1 MSERIVEKAELP
13 ADRASRNLVA
23 WSLLAGI
30 LLWGA
35 LAGPFF
41 AGRIYTADD
50 LGEFHLPIRAF
61 YADQLAHGQ
70 PYDWM
75 PQLFSGFYL
84 TGEGQGG
91 AYHPLHQFLYR
102 FFPLRVALGFEYLL
116 PYPLMMLGTWLLLKR
131 RLGRS
136 DAAML
141 GGLLF
146 AFSSFNLL
154 HFVHPNA
161 VAVIAHIPWLLWAID
176 VAMTDSRRRRV
187 ALATA
192 LIALLTGS
200 QLLLGYP
207 QYVWFSLIAELA
219 YVIFLQTAHKYAP
232 RYGCDL
238 CVTCDDCVGCTAQIW
253 PRVLIAKGIG
263 LLLGGVQLLPSLDAW
278 LHSARRGVDA
288 SFPFWGSL
296 HPLNLLQLVAPYLLA
311 GRVVG
316 DNTHEF
322 GLYVGAVPLMLI
334 VWLLARRHELG
345 PLAPS
350 AWTALGFAL
359 VMLLLSFGA
368 YGFLYPVTTW
378 LPMLGSFR
386 FPCRYLVLFQ
396 LAAAG
401 LAAIG
406 FVLLIRQS
414 SLARQRRRQNPWCVE
429 RRSWRAL
436 WHDFEPLWC
445 VVGFSAAVAIAGFKL
460 RHEAYIAPA
469 SRRVGGSRTIGR
481 GGRADGLGRAGIL
494 GRPGGPDPPGRRGPG
509 LVRSELFR
517 LSKRSATSARLDAV
531 RGIGRDSAR
540 QRRRPSGRLVV
551 SRRPAGAANRRLDDA
566 PRLAPGRRIRRPR
579 AAPAT
584 RLSPLARPARGRGP
598 LGPAQPVDHRGRRA
612 ETVRQS
618 LAGSAR
624 PVAPGAAGRRR
635 REPAASPADDIA
647 QICPDT
653 TALCEV
659 PLGLPPSKPGTAVLA
674 ADGPGRLAIE
684 VDCPAPQLLVVAE
697 SYHDGWH
704 ATVDA
709 QPQTLYRVNGDFMGC
724 VVGPGKHQVVLCF
737 QAGSLERGW
746 LTSWIGLGHVV
757 RLFPRFR
764 GLAETQD
771 MER

>member
-1 MSERIVEKAELP
+1 
-13 ADRASRNLVA
+13 
-23 WSLLAGI
+23 
-30 LLWGA
+30 
-35 LAGPFF
+35 
-41 AGRIYTADD
+41 
-50 LGEFHLPIRAF
+50 
-61 YADQLAHGQ
+61 
-70 PYDWM
+70 M

-102 FFPLRVALGFEYLL
+102 FFPLRVALGCEYLL

-176 VAMTDSRRRRV
+176 VALTDSRRRRV

-207 QYVWFSLIAELA
+207 QYVWFSLIAELT

-232 RYGCDL
+232 RDGCDL

-278 LHSARRGVDA
+278 LHSARREADA
-288 SFPFWGSL
+288 GFPFWGSL

-345 PLAPS
+345 PLAPT
-350 AWTALGFAL
+350 AWAALGFAL

-378 LPMLGSFR
+378 LPVLGSFR

-396 LAAAG
+396 LAVAG
-401 LAAIG
+401 LGGDRIRAA
-406 FVLLIRQS
+406 
-414 SLARQRRRQNPWCVE
+414 
-429 RRSWRAL
+429 
-436 WHDFEPLWC
+436 
-445 VVGFSAAVAIAGFKL
+445 
-460 RHEAYIAPA
+460 
-469 SRRVGGSRTIGR
+469 
-481 GGRADGLGRAGIL
+481 
-494 GRPGGPDPPGRRGPG
+494 DPPKQPRPTTTQPDGTPG
-509 LVRSELFR
+509 
-517 LSKRSATSARLDAV
+517 
-531 RGIGRDSAR
+531 
-540 QRRRPSGRLVV
+540 
-551 SRRPAGAANRRLDDA
+551 
-566 PRLAPGRRIRRPR
+566 
-579 AAPAT
+579 
-584 RLSPLARPARGRGP
+584 
-598 LGPAQPVDHRGRRA
+598 
-612 ETVRQS
+612 
-618 LAGSAR
+618 
-624 PVAPGAAGRRR
+624 
-635 REPAASPADDIA
+635 
-647 QICPDT
+647 
-653 TALCEV
+653 
-659 PLGLPPSKPGTAVLA
+659 
-674 ADGPGRLAIE
+674 
-684 VDCPAPQLLVVAE
+684 
-697 SYHDGWH
+697 
-704 ATVDA
+704 
-709 QPQTLYRVNGDFMGC
+709 
-724 VVGPGKHQVVLCF
+724 
-737 QAGSLERGW
+737 
-746 LTSWIGLGHVV
+746 
-757 RLFPRFR
+757 
-764 GLAETQD
+764 
-771 MER
+771 